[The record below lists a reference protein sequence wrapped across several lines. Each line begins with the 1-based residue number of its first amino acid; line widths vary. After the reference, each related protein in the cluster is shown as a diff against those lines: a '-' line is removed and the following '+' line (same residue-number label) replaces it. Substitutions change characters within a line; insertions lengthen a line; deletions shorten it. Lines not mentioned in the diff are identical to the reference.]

1 MKNTEKSMEKLVN
14 LCKARGF
21 VFAGSEIY
29 GGLANTWDYGPLGV
43 ELKNNIKRAW
53 WKKFVQ
59 ENPYNVGL
67 DAAILM
73 NPQTWVASGHL
84 SGFSDPLMDCRA
96 CKERFRA
103 DKLIEDFCAEKGQEP
118 PKPVDAMSQDEMMD
132 FIRQNAV
139 PCPSCGKHDFTD
151 IRQFNLMFKT
161 FQGVTEDAKNT
172 VYLRPETAQG
182 IFVNFPNVARTTRR
196 KVPFGIGQIG
206 KSFRNEITPG
216 NFIFRVREFEQ
227 MELEFFCVPGTDLE
241 WFQYWRS
248 FCRDWLLSL
257 GMTEENLRLR
267 DHDPEELCFYSK
279 ATTDFEFLFPFGWG
293 ELWGVADRTDYDLTQ
308 HQNTSGKDL
317 TYFDQE
323 KNERYIPYV
332 IEPSLGVER
341 SFLAFLC
348 DAYDEEVVDAE
359 KNDVRVVLRLHPA
372 LAPFKCAVLPLSK
385 KLASPAGE
393 LFASLSKEFM
403 CDYDDA
409 GSIGKRYRR
418 EDEIGTP
425 FCITVDFQTVGD
437 PEKGVEADGCV
448 TVRERDSMEQVRIP
462 MDSVAAYIRER
473 MTF

>member
-1 MKNTEKSMEKLVN
+1 MKNTEKTMDKIVA
-14 LCKARGF
+14 LCKGRGF
-21 VFAGSEIY
+21 IFPGSEIY

-43 ELKNNIKRAW
+43 ELKNNVKRAW

-59 ENPYNVGL
+59 ENRYNVGL

-84 SGFSDPLMDCRA
+84 AGFSDPLMDCRE
-96 CKERFRA
+96 CHERFRA
-103 DKLIEDFCAEKGQEP
+103 DKLIEDWCAEKNVTL
-118 PKPVDAMSQDEMMD
+118 PKPIDAFTQAEMKA
-132 FIRQNAV
+132 FVEENNI
-139 PCPSCGKHDFTD
+139 PCPTCGKHNFTD

-182 IFVNFPNVARTTRR
+182 IFTNFVNVQRSTRR
-196 KVPFGIGQIG
+196 KLPFGIGQIG

-227 MELEFFCVPGTDLE
+227 MELEFFCRPGTDLE
-241 WFQYWRS
+241 WFSYWRE
-248 FCRDWLLSL
+248 FCHKWLLSIGL
-257 GMTEENLRLR
+257 KDENIRLR

-323 KNERYIPYV
+323 SGEHFIPYV

-341 SFLAFLC
+341 TVLSVLC

-359 KNDVRVVLRLHPA
+359 KGDVRVVLHLHPA
-372 LAPFKCAVLPLSK
+372 LAPFKAAVLPLSK
-385 KLASPAGE
+385 KLAEPAGKLYDE
-393 LFASLSKEFM
+393 LVKYFPV
-403 CDYDDA
+403 DYDDA

-425 FCITVDFQTVGD
+425 YCITYDFD
-437 PEKGVEADGCV
+437 SENDGCV

-462 MDSVAAYIRER
+462 ISDVRAYIGER
-473 MTF
+473 IAF